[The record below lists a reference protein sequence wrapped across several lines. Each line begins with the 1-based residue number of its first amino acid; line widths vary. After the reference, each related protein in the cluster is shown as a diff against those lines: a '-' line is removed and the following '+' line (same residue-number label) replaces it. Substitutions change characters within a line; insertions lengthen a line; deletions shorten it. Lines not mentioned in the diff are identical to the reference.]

1 MKKPGTYS
9 LKRSETRQK
18 MDPVARRAAIRAYK
32 YLHAMVRHTVHSS
45 RVFMRPPKNRQHVAK
60 VLKMHP
66 STDPANKNFPR
77 SHPNSRPNCYTACRP
92 CQTHGRLPK
101 SQSTWTPQANGYQKW
116 EVFADEY
123 VRHQVNPQATPQ
135 PPEVQNALR
144 AVENV
149 LVDLENR
156 VIEFFNG

>member
-1 MKKPGTYS
+1 
-9 LKRSETRQK
+9 
-18 MDPVARRAAIRAYK
+18 MDPVREGQLSVHTSICMPWY
-32 YLHAMVRHTVHSS
+32 VNTVHSS
-45 RVFMRPPKNRQHVAK
+45 RVFMRPPKNTQHVAK